1 MKHPRKYPMVLL
13 LLKKVRAT
21 DDKRARLKEA
31 IMAHKSSSPAQVLAS
46 VLTWM

>member
-13 LLKKVRAT
+13 LLKKLRAT
-21 DDKRARLKEA
+21 DEKRARLKEA
-31 IMAHKSSSPAQVLAS
+31 IIANNLSVDEVLGS

>member
-1 MKHPRKYPMVLL
+1 MKHPKKYPMVLL
-13 LLKKVRAT
+13 LLKRVRAT

-31 IMAHKSSSPAQVLAS
+31 IMAAQTSSPIQVLGL

>member
-31 IMAHKSSSPAQVLAS
+31 IMANLTSPLHVLGS
-46 VLTWM
+46 VLTWI